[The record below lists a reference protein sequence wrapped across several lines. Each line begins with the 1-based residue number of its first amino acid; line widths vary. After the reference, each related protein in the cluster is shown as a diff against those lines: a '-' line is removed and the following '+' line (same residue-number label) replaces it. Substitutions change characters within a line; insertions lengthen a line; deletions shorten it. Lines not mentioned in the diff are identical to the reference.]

1 MSKSTTRSGGYR
13 REYSA
18 ELRASMAKCSNS
30 SRRGRR
36 HLGVVA
42 VTLVAVLVV
51 AGVGGM
57 VYLNQYEPEATA
69 KATPTVKLA
78 TSANESDASTKSTT
92 LIPYNTTSR
101 WIT

>member
-42 VTLVAVLVV
+42 VTLVAVTKLQFAVRASCNRLLLRMRLPKLSV
-51 AGVGGM
+51 PLA
-57 VYLNQYEPEATA
+57 Q
-69 KATPTVKLA
+69 TVK
-78 TSANESDASTKSTT
+78 TTTRTHQIAS
-92 LIPYNTTSR
+92 
-101 WIT
+101 